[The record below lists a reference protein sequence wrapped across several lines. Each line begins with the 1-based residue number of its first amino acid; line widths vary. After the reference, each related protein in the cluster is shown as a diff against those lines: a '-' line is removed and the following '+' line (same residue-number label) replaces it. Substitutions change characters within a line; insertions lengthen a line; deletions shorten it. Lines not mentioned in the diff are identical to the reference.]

1 MNIPQLYLDILR
13 LGLKENEFKKKLL
26 DLRKNDK
33 ESYFGPQGAA
43 LVKKLVEIGLTNA
56 KKTKELKKLY
66 QSEVKDYSS
75 MEELD
80 QVARFRSVKEIK
92 KGDEQIETVTE
103 VS

>member
-43 LVKKLVEIGLTNA
+43 LVKKLIEIGLSNA
-56 KKTKELKKLY
+56 GKTKELKRLY
-66 QSEVKDYSS
+66 ISEVESYSS

-80 QVARFRSVKEIK
+80 QRERFRSVKEIK
-92 KGDEQIETVTE
+92 KGEEQIATVTK
-103 VS
+103 VT

>member
-43 LVKKLVEIGLTNA
+43 LVEKLVEIGLTTA
-56 KKTKELKKLY
+56 KKTKELKKVY
-66 QSEVKDYSS
+66 KREVNSYSS
-75 MEELD
+75 REELD
-80 QVARFRSVKEIK
+80 QRERFRSVEEIK
-92 KGDEQIETVTE
+92 KDEEQIETVTK
-103 VS
+103 VT